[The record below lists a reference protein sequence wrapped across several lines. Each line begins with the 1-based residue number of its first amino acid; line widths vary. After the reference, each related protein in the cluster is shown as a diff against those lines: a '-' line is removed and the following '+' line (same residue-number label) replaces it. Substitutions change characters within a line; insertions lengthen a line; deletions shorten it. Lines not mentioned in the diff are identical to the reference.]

1 MKYRNILY
9 SILVGTFCGYLGIR
23 LEKKIDKRLRYLK
36 QPEIMDTRGGDDQI
50 GFWLKLLMNHKENLP
65 WVSGILGVIVT
76 TAILKSNEALL
87 EFLSDTTFSS
97 FYIKGNSRN
106 LYIKALEKR
115 QAVNKLIEVRRLL
128 EAFELTP
135 KMTHKERLDG
145 YKLII
150 IDLLSCD
157 TKRKLIY
164 NILLLATLLAYL
176 FTGNLYV
183 FTNMVW
189 ALIKL
194 IQEGKVSRAV
204 GKTLVMLLDKK
215 GIAIPKEL
223 EELVSK

>member
-1 MKYRNILY
+1 M
-9 SILVGTFCGYLGIR
+9 
-23 LEKKIDKRLRYLK
+23 
-36 QPEIMDTRGGDDQI
+36 
-50 GFWLKLLMNHKENLP
+50 
-65 WVSGILGVIVT
+65 
-76 TAILKSNEALL
+76 
-87 EFLSDTTFSS
+87 
-97 FYIKGNSRN
+97 
-106 LYIKALEKR
+106 
-115 QAVNKLIEVRRLL
+115 L

-135 KMTHKERLDG
+135 KITTEERLDV

-150 IDLLSCD
+150 VDLLSSD

-183 FTNMVW
+183 FTNMIW

-204 GKTLVMLLDKK
+204 GKTLVMLLHKK

-223 EELVSK
+223 EELVYK